1 MERILI
7 IVSECPQCRTRNLVS
22 SGDLYDITLPDV
34 ESVKCWSCGYV
45 FSVFDE
51 EYECRNKED
60 FVNGAKQIIID

>member
-1 MERILI
+1 
-7 IVSECPQCRTRNLVS
+7 VS